1 MLAVGEEMGGGGEEQ
16 IVSTTKEVWHSL
28 QFYPHE
34 LFMYVRSGQRVT
46 MHIKRVFATN
56 FVG

>member
-1 MLAVGEEMGGGGEEQ
+1 VHEEP
-16 IVSTTKEVWHSL
+16 IVST
-28 QFYPHE
+28 QE

-46 MHIKRVFATN
+46 MHIKRVFAAN